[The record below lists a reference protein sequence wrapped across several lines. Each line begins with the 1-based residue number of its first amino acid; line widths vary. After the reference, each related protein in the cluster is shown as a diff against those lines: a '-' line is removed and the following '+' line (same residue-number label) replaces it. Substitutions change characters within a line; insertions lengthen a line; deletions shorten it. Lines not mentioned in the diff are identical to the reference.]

1 MSDSGSEPWD
11 WHLDMQFTGKLVFSA
26 AALLLGTLVYRLY
39 KYWPSRDPPTGG
51 TLKADATATEEPEV
65 AGQADPTSTSPRA
78 LLPGLSR
85 QRQVSR
91 EEGAKGNPALGNGQP
106 EGAGGACDP
115 KVRGRLDLGDGHT
128 EENEETG
135 FKRGEQHPGK
145 LLVWDSLGEKAIGQ
159 GKNCYSEFESPQPE
173 LSQDDNETDCPGD
186 SWQEPGLLLHYIRGQ
201 RKEEEISDSGREKAA
216 CATGGGDM
224 NRNWVF
230 TQAAGVSQGGL
241 GLFRATSDMG
251 LAVSQ
256 CAGEADTSYVFSS
269 LARAQVEE
277 NFLGEQAL
285 EGRARGPGEASASP
299 GLKGKIYDYYV
310 ESTSQSISR
319 DTLAPSA
326 STSGILG
333 GITAPQG
340 SPLLPSFGS
349 LPDQPHSR
357 LYDTNSLTSPGFS
370 HLADGTKDVC
380 ESVPSSESPSSPLG
394 PGLSRKES
402 FLQIAENPDFQLQ
415 LDNMGT
421 SLSSDVPL
429 ALHSS
434 IESVDLN
441 PTSASLE
448 PKVELVAGTNFFQ
461 LPLVP
466 GASQNT
472 HLDLGNCYEVLN
484 LAKRE
489 KLDALKEAAY
499 KVMSDNYL
507 QVLQSPDIYGHLS
520 GAERELILQR
530 RLQGQK
536 YLVVADVCP
545 QEGSGRLCAYSNER
559 DTWWPLASLP
569 PEAISRGCAFCSL
582 FNYLFVVAGCQR
594 AGGQASKRVFCY
606 NPLTGI
612 WREMRPL
619 NQARPHCKL
628 VVLDGYMYAIGGECL
643 YTVER
648 YDPRQ
653 DRWSFV
659 APLPNDTFA
668 LAHTA
673 TACDGDIYVTGG
685 TLRYLLLRY
694 SGKEDRWRASPTA
707 GGKDRT
713 AEMVAVNGFLYRF
726 DLNRSLGIGV
736 YRCSTRA
743 RLWYECSSYR
753 MPYPAAFQ
761 CAVVDNLIHCVGRQ
775 FHLRFLADYVSPRFL
790 SNGLQGFPSPQ
801 GTLIPTVLAL
811 PTPNL
816 AQTRV

>member
-1 MSDSGSEPWD
+1 MSGSGSESWD

-39 KYWPSRDPPTGG
+39 KYWPARDPPRGG
-51 TLKADATATEEPEV
+51 TSKADATATEEPEA
-65 AGQADPTSTSPRA
+65 AGQADPASTSPRA
-78 LLPGLSR
+78 LLPGLR
-85 QRQVSR
+85 QRRQVSR
-91 EEGAKGNPALGNGQP
+91 EEGVKGNAALQNGQP
-106 EGAGGACDP
+106 EGASGACDP
-115 KVRGRLDLGDGHT
+115 KARGRLDAGDRHP
-128 EENEETG
+128 EENKG
-135 FKRGEQHPGK
+135 ANFKRGGQHPGK
-145 LLVWDSLGEKAIGQ
+145 PPVWDSLGEKAVGQ
-159 GKNCYSEFESPQPE
+159 GKNCDSELEIPQPG
-173 LSQDDNETDCPGD
+173 LARDNNETDCPSD
-186 SWQEPGLLLHYIRGQ
+186 SWQEPGPLLDCIRGQ
-201 RKEEEISDSGREKAA
+201 RKEEEISDSGSEKAT
-216 CATGGGDM
+216 CATDWEDM

-230 TQAAGVSQGGL
+230 TQAAGVSQEGL
-241 GLFRATSDMG
+241 GLIRATSDMG
-251 LAVSQ
+251 LAICQ
-256 CAGEADTSYVFSS
+256 RAGEADTSYVFCS

-277 NFLGEQAL
+277 NFLGEQTQ
-285 EGRARGPGEASASP
+285 EERARGPEEASASP

-310 ESTSQSISR
+310 ESTSRSVSR
-319 DTLAPSA
+319 DTLAPGA
-326 STSGILG
+326 STPGIFG
-333 GITAPQG
+333 GIAVPQG
-340 SPLLPSFGS
+340 SPLLPSFGR
-349 LPDQPHSR
+349 LPAQPHSKFP
-357 LYDTNSLTSPGFS
+357 DTNSLTSPGHTHPEDS
-370 HLADGTKDVC
+370 AKDIR
-380 ESVPSSESPSSPLG
+380 ESAPSAQSPSPPPG
-394 PGLSRKES
+394 PGISRKKS
-402 FLQIAENPDFQLQ
+402 FLQIAENPEFQLQ

-421 SLSSDVPL
+421 SHSSDIQL

-434 IESVDLN
+434 IESPDLN
-441 PTSASLE
+441 PDTVSLE

-466 GASQNT
+466 GAAQNT
-472 HLDLGNCYEVLN
+472 HLDLGNCYEVLR
-484 LAKRE
+484 LAKKE

-536 YLVVADVCP
+536 CLVVADVCP
-545 QEGSGRLCAYSNER
+545 QEGTGRLCVYSNEQ
-559 DTWWPLASLP
+559 DAWWPLTNLP
-569 PEAISRGCAFCSL
+569 PEAISRGCAICSL

-594 AGGQASKRVFCY
+594 VGGQASKQVFCY

-612 WREMRPL
+612 WREMCSL

-653 DRWSFV
+653 DRWTFV

-673 TACDGDIYVTGG
+673 TACDGEIYVTGG

-694 SGKEDRWRASPTA
+694 SGQEGRWRAIPTV

-713 AEMVAVNGFLYRF
+713 AEMAAVNGFLYRF

-736 YRCSTRA
+736 YRCSARA
-743 RLWYECSSYR
+743 RLWYECATYR
-753 MPYPAAFQ
+753 VHYPAAFQ

-790 SNGLQGFPSPQ
+790 SNELQGFPSPQ
-801 GTLIPTVLAL
+801 GTLIPTVLVL
-811 PTPNL
+811 PTPSM

>member
-159 GKNCYSEFESPQPE
+159 
-173 LSQDDNETDCPGD
+173 
-186 SWQEPGLLLHYIRGQ
+186 
-201 RKEEEISDSGREKAA
+201 
-216 CATGGGDM
+216 
-224 NRNWVF
+224 
-230 TQAAGVSQGGL
+230 
-241 GLFRATSDMG
+241 
-251 LAVSQ
+251 
-256 CAGEADTSYVFSS
+256 
-269 LARAQVEE
+269 
-277 NFLGEQAL
+277 
-285 EGRARGPGEASASP
+285 
-299 GLKGKIYDYYV
+299 
-310 ESTSQSISR
+310 
-319 DTLAPSA
+319 
-326 STSGILG
+326 
-333 GITAPQG
+333 
-340 SPLLPSFGS
+340 
-349 LPDQPHSR
+349 
-357 LYDTNSLTSPGFS
+357 GFS